1 MPFVESS
8 ENSGIRLGSLRI
20 PLPAVVGAGLLIIV
34 CMVIVAVGLFPS
46 ESSAFIAPSD
56 TAEEQQSDEES
67 VDAEDTSASEGDTT
81 DNAAVQESQSSPGE
95 VMVHVAGAV
104 ASPGVY
110 AVSEGARVQD
120 AVDAAGGFASDA
132 ASDAVNLARTLQD
145 GEQILIP
152 TEEQV
157 ESGDYASTLSS
168 TDTSSSTGT
177 DGQSTSSL
185 VNINTAGIEELDTL
199 PGIGP
204 VTAQAIVDE
213 RESNGA
219 FTSTE
224 DIQRVS
230 GIGEKKFEKLK
241 DLICV

>member
-1 MPFVESS
+1 MSS
-8 ENSGIRLGSLRI
+8 DATEEEEN
-20 PLPAVVGAGLLIIV
+20 
-34 CMVIVAVGLFPS
+34 
-46 ESSAFIAPSD
+46 
-56 TAEEQQSDEES
+56 T
-67 VDAEDTSASEGDTT
+67 DAEDASVSENNTT
-81 DNAAVQESQSSPGE
+81 DDAATQENQTSSSE
-95 VMVHVAGAV
+95 VVVHVAGAV

-110 AVSEGARVQD
+110 TVSEGARVQD

-157 ESGDYASTLSS
+157 ESGAYASTLSS
-168 TDTSSSTGT
+168 TDASSSAGS
-177 DGQSTSSL
+177 DEQSTSSL
-185 VNINTAGIEELDTL
+185 ININTASVEELDTL

-219 FTSTE
+219 FTSIE

-241 DLICV
+241 DSICV